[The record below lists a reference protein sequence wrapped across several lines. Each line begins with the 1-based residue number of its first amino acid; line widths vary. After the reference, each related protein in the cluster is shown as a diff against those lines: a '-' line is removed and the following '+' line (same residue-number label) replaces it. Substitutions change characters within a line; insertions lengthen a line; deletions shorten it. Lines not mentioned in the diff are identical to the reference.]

1 MRALLINTFIRNRR
15 SQTRW
20 LLQQVTRNY
29 SHWETRSGHF
39 ASLSRQSSGCSLQL
53 TAVCTGLIFISSQT
67 FDYIYHSFFVFFVSQ
82 PLVRNSLQKKNV
94 FSFCRWRIY
103 GEKCDRN
110 ASRNAVTG
118 SSMSWRSPLAS
129 TVWTP
134 SPQGQLPFLGEGY
147 ALKCHYNKF
156 TNCSH
161 SLRVLFKGFQAETFG
176 AGGLCFCSEVF
187 HLRFPMLLIPALF
200 L

>member
-1 MRALLINTFIRNRR
+1 MFTPTDCCVYWSYFHLISNL
-15 SQTRW
+15 W
-20 LLQQVTRNY
+20 L
-29 SHWETRSGHF
+29 H
-39 ASLSRQSSGCSLQL
+39 LS
-53 TAVCTGLIFISSQT
+53 LIFRFLCFTTTSSQ
-67 FDYIYHSFFVFFVSQ
+67 FFA
-82 PLVRNSLQKKNV
+82 KKKKV